1 MSAERLEHK
10 VVSGVV
16 WSFAEKFLTMLVQM
30 VVSIIVAR
38 RLMPEDFGVMAILTF
53 FTSVALTIV
62 DSGFSQ
68 TLIRKR
74 EPSDSDYRSV
84 FLFNVVVALLLYF
97 VLWALAAP
105 IARFYGHSV
114 IKDVAPVL
122 FLLLPINSLCVVQTV
137 MFTREFRFK
146 LLSNI
151 VFFASL
157 VSGVVAVA
165 MAVAGCGIWALV
177 AQRLLQM
184 GIKAVAFWL
193 IRRWRVRGGVSLSAL
208 REMAPFSLRLLA
220 TDLIASIYNNVAQL
234 FVGKIYSTA
243 SLGYYSQAQKLKD
256 LAVISTVQSVQGVT
270 YPALSKLSADEEKFS
285 AGFERIVRLL
295 SFVLFPAMLG
305 LVAISSDM
313 FMLLLGERW
322 MPTVPYFRI
331 LALSGMVYPL
341 AMVGYNVL
349 KIKSD
354 GRLVVRLEVVKR
366 VVMTIVLC
374 VTIPTGIEAVA
385 WGMTAMAFVEFL
397 LNSGFAL
404 RLMSFGVVR
413 LAKALLPSLLLSLIV
428 YLGLEILNPHLAH
441 LSVALRLTADIA
453 LAVVSYIALA
463 WTLRLR
469 AFHETIDLIKGLIF
483 KSKDN

>member
-1 MSAERLEHK
+1 MEHK

-84 FLFNVVVALLLYF
+84 FLFNVVVALVLYF

-105 IARFYGHSV
+105 IACFYGHSV

-208 REMAPFSLRLLA
+208 RDMAPFSLRLLA

-285 AGFERIVRLL
+285 AGYERIVRLL

-354 GRLVVRLEVVKR
+354 GRVVVRLEVVKR
-366 VVMTIVLC
+366 VVMTLVLC

-413 LAKALLPSLLLSLIV
+413 LAKALLPSLLLSLVV
-428 YLGLEILNPHLAH
+428 YLGLEMLNPHLAH

-463 WTLRLR
+463 WALRLR
-469 AFHETIDLIKGLIF
+469 AFHEVIDLIKGLIF

>member
-1 MSAERLEHK
+1 MSGELEHK

-68 TLIRKR
+68 TLIRKK
-74 EPSDSDYRSV
+74 EPSESDYRSV
-84 FLFNVVVALLLYF
+84 FAFNVVVALVLYF

-114 IKDVAPVL
+114 ISDVAPVL

-151 VFFASL
+151 VFAASL
-157 VSGVVAVA
+157 ISGVVAVA
-165 MAVAGCGIWALV
+165 MAVVGCGIWALV

-184 GIKAVAFWL
+184 GIKAVAFWWV
-193 IRRWRVRGGVSLSAL
+193 RRWHWRGGVSLSAL

-234 FVGKIYSTA
+234 FVGKMYSTT

-270 YPALSKLSADEEKFS
+270 YPALSKLATDEDKFS
-285 AGFERIVRLL
+285 AGYERIVRLL

-354 GRLVVRLEVVKR
+354 GRVVVRLEVVKR
-366 VVMTIVLC
+366 VVMTLVLFI
-374 VTIPTGIEAVA
+374 TIPTGIEAVA
-385 WGMTAMAFVEFL
+385 WGMTAMAFVEFV

-404 RLMSFGVVR
+404 RLMSFGIMR
-413 LAKALLPSLLLSLIV
+413 LAKALLPSLLLSLAV
-428 YLGLEILNPHLAH
+428 YFGLEILNPHLAQMG
-441 LSVALRLTADIA
+441 VVLRLTTDIA
-453 LAVVSYIALA
+453 LAVVFYVALS
-463 WTLRLR
+463 WILRLR
-469 AFHETIDLIKGLIF
+469 AFNETIDLIKRLIF
-483 KSKDN
+483 NSK

>member
-1 MSAERLEHK
+1 MEHK

-114 IKDVAPVL
+114 IRDVAPVL

-220 TDLIASIYNNVAQL
+220 SDLIASIYNNVAQL

-285 AGFERIVRLL
+285 AGYERIVRLL

-354 GRLVVRLEVVKR
+354 GRVVVRLEVVKR

-428 YLGLEILNPHLAH
+428 YFGLEILNPHLAH
-441 LSVALRLTADIA
+441 LSVALRLTADVA

-463 WTLRLR
+463 WALRLR
-469 AFHETIDLIKGLIF
+469 AFHEVIDLIKGLIF

>member
-1 MSAERLEHK
+1 MEHK

-114 IKDVAPVL
+114 IRDVAPVL

-151 VFFASL
+151 VFFTSL

-285 AGFERIVRLL
+285 AGYERIVRLL

-354 GRLVVRLEVVKR
+354 GRVVVRLEVVKR
-366 VVMTIVLC
+366 VVMTLVLC

-413 LAKALLPSLLLSLIV
+413 LAKALLPSLLLSLVV
-428 YLGLEILNPHLAH
+428 YFGLEILNPHLAH
-441 LSVALRLTADIA
+441 LSVVLRLTADIA

-463 WTLRLR
+463 WALRLR
-469 AFHETIDLIKGLIF
+469 AFNETIDLIKGVIF

>member
-1 MSAERLEHK
+1 MYAERLEHK

-97 VLWALAAP
+97 VLWALSAP

-285 AGFERIVRLL
+285 AGYERIVRLL

-366 VVMTIVLC
+366 VVMTLVLC

-413 LAKALLPSLLLSLIV
+413 LAKALLPSLLLSLVV
-428 YLGLEILNPHLAH
+428 YFGLEILNPHLAH

-463 WTLRLR
+463 WALRLR
-469 AFHETIDLIKGLIF
+469 AFNETIDLIKGVIF

>member
-1 MSAERLEHK
+1 MEHK

-84 FLFNVVVALLLYF
+84 FLFNVVVALVLYF

-285 AGFERIVRLL
+285 AGYERIVRLL

-354 GRLVVRLEVVKR
+354 GRVVVRLEVVKR
-366 VVMTIVLC
+366 VVMTLVLC

-413 LAKALLPSLLLSLIV
+413 LAKALLPSLLLSLVV
-428 YLGLEILNPHLAH
+428 YFGLEILNLHLVH

-463 WTLRLR
+463 WALRLR
-469 AFHETIDLIKGLIF
+469 AFNEVIDLIKGLIF